1 MIGSIHLSRGQGL
14 VGTAMKDLRKAS
26 FFAPINGVI
35 EEAVTFLQSKPL
47 MLMTTAD
54 LHSILALSFLE
65 SALLDRGIS
74 YSRRILPPNSHIPP
88 DEKNLIPEQ
97 DGSSI
102 LFVDPWARIDSS
114 LPNVMILS
122 AQPVEVEFS
131 HSSTKRRGR
140 IDVVLQ
146 SSAIAS
152 SLSPN
157 GTRSKRCRPYSGC
170 GQWLMESLDT
180 TIDPIH
186 TLIRDFLRDEGSI
199 QISALPEVENPS
211 VEMIPLAS
219 QRRLQR
225 LKKLW
230 GGMDASARAQAL
242 SEYSLPLLSSP
253 NISTARLE
261 ELIWKRMLIPNQ
273 STDLASILFQIM
285 KEWPSESDSA
295 ILHAGRM
302 LDELLKTGQ
311 LLPSTD

>member
-1 MIGSIHLSRGQGL
+1 
-14 VGTAMKDLRKAS
+14 
-26 FFAPINGVI
+26 
-35 EEAVTFLQSKPL
+35 
-47 MLMTTAD
+47 
-54 LHSILALSFLE
+54 
-65 SALLDRGIS
+65 
-74 YSRRILPPNSHIPP
+74 
-88 DEKNLIPEQ
+88 
-97 DGSSI
+97 
-102 LFVDPWARIDSS
+102 
-114 LPNVMILS
+114 MILS

-211 VEMIPLAS
+211 VEMIPFAS

-253 NISTARLE
+253 GISTARLE

>member
-35 EEAVTFLQSKPL
+35 EEAVTFLQSQPL

-54 LHSILALSFLE
+54 LHSILALGFLE

-199 QISALPEVENPS
+199 QISPLPEVENPS

-219 QRRLQR
+219 QRRLHR

-253 NISTARLE
+253 GISTARLE
-261 ELIWKRMLIPNQ
+261 ELIWKRMLTPNQ
-273 STDLASILFQIM
+273 STDLASILFLIM

-302 LDELLKTGQ
+302 LDELLKTGE

>member
-1 MIGSIHLSRGQGL
+1 
-14 VGTAMKDLRKAS
+14 MKDLRKAS
-26 FFAPINGVI
+26 FFAPIDSVI
-35 EEAVTFLQSKPL
+35 EEAVTFLQSEPL

-54 LHSILALSFLE
+54 LHSILALGFLE

-88 DEKNLIPEQ
+88 DENNLIPNQ
-97 DGSSI
+97 DNSSI
-102 LFVDPWARIDSS
+102 LFVDPWSRIESS
-114 LPNVMILS
+114 LPNVLVLS

-157 GTRSKRCRPYSGC
+157 GARSKRCRPYSGC

-180 TIDPIH
+180 TMDPIH

-199 QISALPEVENPS
+199 QVSPLPDVQDPS

-219 QRRLQR
+219 PRRLQR

-230 GGMDASARAQAL
+230 DKMDASSRAQAL
-242 SEYSLPLLSSP
+242 SEYSLPLLSSSG
-253 NISTARLE
+253 ISTARLE

-273 STDLASILFQIM
+273 SSDLASILFQIM
-285 KEWPSESDSA
+285 KDWPSESDSA

-302 LDELLKTGQ
+302 LDELLKTGR
-311 LLPSTD
+311 LMASTD

>member
-1 MIGSIHLSRGQGL
+1 
-14 VGTAMKDLRKAS
+14 MKDLRKAS

-54 LHSILALSFLE
+54 LHSILALGFLE

-253 NISTARLE
+253 GISTARLE

>member
-211 VEMIPLAS
+211 VEMIPFAS

>member
-1 MIGSIHLSRGQGL
+1 MSRGQGL

-35 EEAVTFLQSKPL
+35 EEAVTFLQSQPL

-54 LHSILALSFLE
+54 LHSILALGFLE

-199 QISALPEVENPS
+199 QISPLPEVENPS

-219 QRRLQR
+219 QRRLHR

-253 NISTARLE
+253 GISTARLE

-273 STDLASILFQIM
+273 STDLASILFLIM

>member
-35 EEAVTFLQSKPL
+35 EEAVNFLQSKPL

-54 LHSILALSFLE
+54 LHSILALGFLE

-230 GGMDASARAQAL
+230 GGMDASERAQAL

-253 NISTARLE
+253 GISTARLE

-302 LDELLKTGQ
+302 LDELLKTGE
-311 LLPSTD
+311 LVPSTD

>member
-1 MIGSIHLSRGQGL
+1 
-14 VGTAMKDLRKAS
+14 MKDLRKAS

-35 EEAVTFLQSKPL
+35 EEAVTFLQSQPL

-54 LHSILALSFLE
+54 LHSILALGFLE

-199 QISALPEVENPS
+199 QISPLPEVENPS
-211 VEMIPLAS
+211 VEMIPFAS

-225 LKKLW
+225 LMKLW
-230 GGMDASARAQAL
+230 DGMDASARAQAL

-253 NISTARLE
+253 GISTARLE

>member
-211 VEMIPLAS
+211 VEMIPFAS

-230 GGMDASARAQAL
+230 SGMDASARAQAL

>member
-1 MIGSIHLSRGQGL
+1 
-14 VGTAMKDLRKAS
+14 MKDLRKAS

-35 EEAVTFLQSKPL
+35 EEAVTFLQTKPL
-47 MLMTTAD
+47 MLMATAD
-54 LHSILALSFLE
+54 LHSILALGFLE

-186 TLIRDFLRDEGSI
+186 TLVRDFLRDEGSI

-253 NISTARLE
+253 GISTARLE

>member
-1 MIGSIHLSRGQGL
+1 LG
-14 VGTAMKDLRKAS
+14 
-26 FFAPINGVI
+26 
-35 EEAVTFLQSKPL
+35 
-47 MLMTTAD
+47 
-54 LHSILALSFLE
+54 FLE

-97 DGSSI
+97 DGSNI

-199 QISALPEVENPS
+199 QIFALPEVENPS

-253 NISTARLE
+253 GISTARLE

>member
-35 EEAVTFLQSKPL
+35 EEAVTFLQTKPL
-47 MLMTTAD
+47 MLMATAD
-54 LHSILALSFLE
+54 LHSILALGFLE

-74 YSRRILPPNSHIPP
+74 YSRRILPPISHIPP

-253 NISTARLE
+253 GISTARLE

-302 LDELLKTGQ
+302 LDELLKTGE
-311 LLPSTD
+311 LVPSTD

>member
-1 MIGSIHLSRGQGL
+1 MSRGQGL

-26 FFAPINGVI
+26 FFAPIDGVI
-35 EEAVTFLQSKPL
+35 EEAVTFLQSQPL
-47 MLMTTAD
+47 MLMATAD
-54 LHSILALSFLE
+54 LHSILALGFLE
-65 SALLDRGIS
+65 SALLDREIS
-74 YSRRILPPNSHIPP
+74 YSRRILPPISHIPP

-97 DGSSI
+97 DGSNI
-102 LFVDPWARIDSS
+102 LFVDPWDRIDLS
-114 LPNVMILS
+114 LPNVLVLS

-131 HSSTKRRGR
+131 HSSKKRRGR

-157 GTRSKRCRPYSGC
+157 GTRSKRCRAYSGC

-180 TIDPIH
+180 TMDPIH

-219 QRRLQR
+219 PRRLQR

-230 GGMDASARAQAL
+230 SGMDASSRAQAL

-253 NISTARLE
+253 GLSTARLE
-261 ELIWKRMLIPNQ
+261 ELIWKRMLIPNH

-302 LDELLKTGQ
+302 LDELLKSGE
-311 LLPSTD
+311 LSASTD

>member
-1 MIGSIHLSRGQGL
+1 
-14 VGTAMKDLRKAS
+14 MKDLRKAS

-54 LHSILALSFLE
+54 LHSILALGFLE

-211 VEMIPLAS
+211 VEMIPFAS

-230 GGMDASARAQAL
+230 DGMDASARAQAL

-253 NISTARLE
+253 GISTARLE

-273 STDLASILFQIM
+273 STDLASTLFQIM

>member
-1 MIGSIHLSRGQGL
+1 
-14 VGTAMKDLRKAS
+14 MKNLRKAS

-35 EEAVTFLQSKPL
+35 EDAVTFLQSQPL
-47 MLMTTAD
+47 MLMATAD
-54 LHSILALSFLE
+54 LHSILALGFLE

-74 YSRRILPPNSHIPP
+74 YSRRILPPISHIPP
-88 DEKNLIPEQ
+88 DEKNLIAEQ
-97 DGSSI
+97 DGSNI
-102 LFVDPWARIDSS
+102 LFVDPWGRMDQS
-114 LPNVMILS
+114 LPNVLVLS
-122 AQPVEVEFS
+122 SQPVEVEFS

-180 TIDPIH
+180 TMDPIH

-219 QRRLQR
+219 SRRLQR

-230 GGMDASARAQAL
+230 SEMDASTRAQAL
-242 SEYSLPLLSSP
+242 SEYSLPLLSSSGL
-253 NISTARLE
+253 STARLE

-302 LDELLKTGQ
+302 LDELLKSGE
-311 LLPSTD
+311 LLASTD

>member
-54 LHSILALSFLE
+54 LHSILALGFLE

-131 HSSTKRRGR
+131 HSSSKRRGR

-152 SLSPN
+152 TLSPN

-230 GGMDASARAQAL
+230 DGMDASARAQAL

-253 NISTARLE
+253 GISTARLE